1 MVNIN
6 SSKQVKRKQWGGQ
19 SFYYQI
25 HYANAIMMTG
35 AQLLTTHKDE
45 LLILSHSLHTVKQE
59 RTEFRLRATL
69 YYSTVQY

>member
-1 MVNIN
+1 M
-6 SSKQVKRKQWGGQ
+6 GGQ

-25 HYANAIMMTG
+25 HYANAIIMTG

-45 LLILSHSLHTVKQE
+45 LLILSHSLCTVNQE
-59 RTEFRLRATL
+59 WAEFRLRATQ